1 MYYML
6 GCFGP
11 LTDDDAEPATL
22 KNVPKFEGVSWI
34 MGRRFTA
41 VLPDPIE
48 VDLDTDEGN
57 VLVPMFEMGLLLLS
71 DDMIA
76 ALRTAGVDNLDLY
89 NAVIHDRDT
98 GKDHHNYKAVNIIGA
113 IACADLDASDH
124 VAHGAPVIDV
134 DFDSLVI
141 DESKTQGALM
151 FRLAECVTGI
161 VIHEKVKE
169 ALEAAGIP
177 YLYFLLPEEFVG

>member
-6 GCFGP
+6 DCFGP
-11 LTDDDAEPATL
+11 LDRDRASIA
-22 KNVPKFEGVSWI
+22 NVPDFEGVSWI
-34 MGRRFTA
+34 MGRRITA

-48 VDLDTDEGN
+48 VDLDTDEGDAM
-57 VLVPMFEMGLLLLS
+57 VPMFDLDVLMFT

-76 ALRTAGVDNLDLY
+76 ALHSAGVDNLDLY
-89 NAVIHDRDT
+89 NAVIHDRDN
-98 GKDHHNYKAVNIIGA
+98 GKDYHNYKAVNIIGV
-113 IACADLDASDH
+113 IASADLDASDH
-124 VAHGAPVIDV
+124 VAHGTPVIDV

-141 DESKTQGALM
+141 DESKTGGALM

-177 YLYFLLPEEFVG
+177 YLDYIPPEEFVG